1 MLSRSTG
8 SSVLHRSSGFSLME
22 VMVALAIMSVSLVA
36 IFQLYSLALRSIKK
50 ADDYTHA
57 VLYARSMMDEAYAL
71 ADPAEAATS
80 KEMGGMFK
88 GLREVVLQSSS
99 EDGKTKLYQITVTV
113 TWPPSGSLKIKG
125 LRSIYEPQK

>member
-1 MLSRSTG
+1 
-8 SSVLHRSSGFSLME
+8 ME

-71 ADPAEAATS
+71 VDPAEAATS

-125 LRSIYEPQK
+125 LRSMYDPQK

>member
-1 MLSRSTG
+1 MLSRSTR

-22 VMVALAIMSVSLVA
+22 VMVALAIMSISLVA
-36 IFQLYSLALRSIKK
+36 IFQLYSIALRSIKK
-50 ADDYTHA
+50 ADDYTNA

-80 KEMGGMFK
+80 KEMGEAYK
-88 GLREVVLQSSS
+88 VIREVVLQTSS

-125 LRSIYEPQK
+125 LRSMYGTQE

>member
-1 MLSRSTG
+1 MLSRSTR
-8 SSVLHRSSGFSLME
+8 SSALHRSNGFSLME
-22 VMVALAIMSVSLVA
+22 VMVALAIMSISLVA

-50 ADDYTHA
+50 ADDYTNA

-80 KEMGGMFK
+80 KEMGEAYK
-88 GLREVVLQSSS
+88 VIREVVLQSSS

-125 LRSIYEPQK
+125 LRSMYETQE

>member
-1 MLSRSTG
+1 MLSRSTR

-22 VMVALAIMSVSLVA
+22 VMVALAIMSISLVA
-36 IFQLYSLALRSIKK
+36 IFQLYSIALRSIKK
-50 ADDYTHA
+50 ADDYTNA

-71 ADPAEAATS
+71 ADLAEAATS
-80 KEMGGMFK
+80 KEMGK
-88 GLREVVLQSSS
+88 AYKVIREVVLQSSS

-125 LRSIYEPQK
+125 LRSMYETQE